1 MQRPKGKI
9 ALKNYKEN
17 IITNKRVSPPPNLS
31 LNIPKYHNS
40 VELEGY
46 LKISKL
52 AQIIQF
58 VLSERLR

>member
-17 IITNKRVSPPPNLS
+17 IITNKRVFPLLS

-40 VELEGY
+40 VEKKNGRIFKNL
-46 LKISKL
+46 
-52 AQIIQF
+52 
-58 VLSERLR
+58 